1 MTDKELLAIM
11 YDFYNQHT
19 LRDQNRDIDYYIK
32 QIKKYSAERVLVVG
46 AGTGRVAIPLSDYAK
61 ITAVDFDNER
71 LEILKSKKENIN
83 VVCCDFINFKSLEKY
98 DLIIVPY
105 STIQFCGDITKIN
118 KIFNKFN
125 KIMTEQTICIFDVS
139 ESFNE
144 KTEKTKEFLFK
155 DFCDEIKEQVE
166 VYYSAKRYRDFIE
179 FFIEYRLVEKN
190 YSVIENEKYYYY
202 DQEIF
207 SNLLNKNN
215 LMLLKIDNGYGDNIF
230 QHKHLYHCRRKNER

>member
-1 MTDKELLAIM
+1 MTDKKLLAIM
-11 YDFYNQHT
+11 YDFYNQYT

-32 QIKKYSAERVLVVG
+32 QIKKYSVERVLVVG

-71 LEILKSKKENIN
+71 LEILKSKKGNIN
-83 VVCCDFINFKSLEKY
+83 VVCCDFINFKSSEKY

-118 KIFNKFN
+118 KIFNKLN
-125 KIMTEQTICIFDVS
+125 QIMTEQTICIFDVS

-166 VYYSAKRYRDFIE
+166 VYYSAKRYKDFIE

-202 DQEIF
+202 D
-207 SNLLNKNN
+207 
-215 LMLLKIDNGYGDNIF
+215 
-230 QHKHLYHCRRKNER
+230 

>member
-32 QIKKYSAERVLVVG
+32 QIKKYSVERVLVVG

-118 KIFNKFN
+118 K
-125 KIMTEQTICIFDVS
+125 
-139 ESFNE
+139 
-144 KTEKTKEFLFK
+144 
-155 DFCDEIKEQVE
+155 
-166 VYYSAKRYRDFIE
+166 
-179 FFIEYRLVEKN
+179 
-190 YSVIENEKYYYY
+190 
-202 DQEIF
+202 
-207 SNLLNKNN
+207 NN

-230 QHKHLYHCRRKNER
+230 QHKHLYHCRRKK

>member
-71 LEILKSKKENIN
+71 LEVLKSKKENIN